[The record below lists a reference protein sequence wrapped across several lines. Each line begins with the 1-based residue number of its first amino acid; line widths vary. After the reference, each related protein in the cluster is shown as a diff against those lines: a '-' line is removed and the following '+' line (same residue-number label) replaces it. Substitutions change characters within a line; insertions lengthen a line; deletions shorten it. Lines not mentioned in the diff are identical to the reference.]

1 MGLRVRVYGCERM
14 RRERLI
20 GETIISFASI
30 DLELETNLWLPLE
43 PRNSS
48 VVRLKHFLDF
58 VISWIYNE
66 IFQLSGSSS
75 DLLSLA
81 RSDSTGSTTSMQQ
94 HGGVPE
100 LLIGLGYN
108 GTTGRLTVEI
118 IKGSHFRNLSLG
130 KAPDTYV
137 KLCLVS
143 SMGQEIAR
151 SKTSTKRGQPNP
163 LFKETFIFQVNFD
176 IYGIFLNEIWHIF
189 SGCPFSTQWC
199 YTDDFCVFKTKYET
213 QRNGRMVFFGA
224 QFEWSRRSST
234 F

>member
-1 MGLRVRVYGCERM
+1 MHQHDSPQGLRVRVYGCERM

-43 PRNSS
+43 PRSSSIVSTLNSI
-48 VVRLKHFLDF
+48 KT
-58 VISWIYNE
+58 ISKTNFIS
-66 IFQLSGSSS
+66 QLSGSSS

-81 RSDSTGSTTSMQQ
+81 RSDSTGSTTSFQQ

-118 IKGSHFRNLSLG
+118 VKGSHFRNLSLG

-137 KLCLVS
+137 KVVLVS

-151 SKTSTKRGQPNP
+151 AKTSTKRGQPNP
-163 LFKETFIFQVNFD
+163 LFKETFVFQVR
-176 IYGIFLNEIWHIF
+176 FLFI
-189 SGCPFSTQWC
+189 
-199 YTDDFCVFKTKYET
+199 
-213 QRNGRMVFFGA
+213 
-224 QFEWSRRSST
+224 
-234 F
+234 

>member
-1 MGLRVRVYGCERM
+1 M

-20 GETIISFASI
+20 GETIISFATI

-48 VVRLKHFLDF
+48 VVSL
-58 VISWIYNE
+58 VIWIKMVLRILNV
-66 IFQLSGSSS
+66 IISLQLSGSSS

-100 LLIGLGYN
+100 LLMGLGYN

-118 IKGSHFRNLSLG
+118 VKGSHFRNLSLG

-163 LFKETFIFQVNFD
+163 LFKETFIFQVRYAILSSFFFD
-176 IYGIFLNEIWHIF
+176 NWWTNYRLTE
-189 SGCPFSTQWC
+189 GCPFPTQRC
-199 YTDDFCVFKTKYET
+199 HSDDLGLFETKHEA
-213 QRNGRMVFFGA
+213 QRNGRLVLTWP
-224 QFEWSRRSST
+224 QFKWSWGGST